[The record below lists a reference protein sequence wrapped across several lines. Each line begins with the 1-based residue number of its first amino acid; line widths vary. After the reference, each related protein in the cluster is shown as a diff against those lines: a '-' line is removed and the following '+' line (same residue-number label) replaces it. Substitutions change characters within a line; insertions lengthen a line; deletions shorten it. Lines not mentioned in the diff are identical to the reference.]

1 MKKLKIF
8 PKMFIQIFSVLGI
21 IIILVHSL
29 VFFIF
34 PKTYLETRKE
44 EIHNKANEIS
54 SNMNGKEIKY
64 IEQTLDLYSKSS
76 EIKAFIKEKN
86 NNNELQIK
94 DNINF
99 NLESNSNSLI
109 IEEREIKLNDG
120 KKTHLQFV
128 STADMQKDAKD
139 LSLKFLPYSLL
150 ISILFSAII
159 SLIYAKL
166 IKNNIQEIKIVTDKM
181 MKLDKKTRLKVSS
194 NDEVGELKQQIND
207 LYSTLLRTIDDLE
220 FKNKEI
226 LKLEKLKYD
235 FFKGAS
241 HELKTPLASLKII
254 LENMKYNIASL
265 KIILENM
272 KYNIG
277 KYKERDIYINEC
289 IEIVDSLTKNIS
301 QILSVHSI
309 ENLNND
315 EEYLKINDTLED
327 ILKKYEILAN
337 QKKITVNNYILDEN
351 VYIGKTALKIILSN
365 LISNAVKYTDV
376 NGVINIGIV
385 NDWLYIENS
394 YGNNKISN
402 MDKIFDVKF
411 DLNKENS
418 NGLGLYIVSNILNN
432 YNIEYKALQDEEFFI
447 FKIKI
452 FS

>member
-1 MKKLKIF
+1 MKKIKIF
-8 PKMFIQIFSVLGI
+8 PKMFIQIFSVLAI

-29 VFFIF
+29 VYFIF

-44 EIHNKANEIS
+44 KIHNIANEIS

-64 IEQTLDLYSKSS
+64 IEQTLELYSKSS

-86 NNNELQIK
+86 NKNEIQIK
-94 DNINF
+94 DDINV
-99 NLESNSNSLI
+99 NLESDSNSLI
-109 IEEREIKLNDG
+109 IEEREITLNDG
-120 KKTHLQFV
+120 EKINLQFV

-139 LSLKFLPYSLL
+139 LSIKFLPYSLF

-159 SLIYAKL
+159 SLIYAKI
-166 IKNNIQEIKIVTDKM
+166 IKNNIQ
-181 MKLDKKTRLKVSS
+181 
-194 NDEVGELKQQIND
+194 ELKQQIND
-207 LYSTLLRTIDDLE
+207 LYSTLLRTIDNLE

-254 LENMKYNIASL
+254 LENMKYNI
-265 KIILENM
+265 
-272 KYNIG
+272 G

-289 IEIVDSLTKNIS
+289 IDIVDSLTKNIS

-337 QKKITVNNYILDEN
+337 QKKITVNNYISDEN
-351 VYIGKTALKIILSN
+351 IYIGKTALKIILSN
-365 LISNAVKYTDV
+365 LISNAIKYTDV

-385 NDWLYIENS
+385 DDWLYIENS
-394 YGNNKISN
+394 YGNNRISN
-402 MDKIFDVKF
+402 MDEIFDVKF

>member
-1 MKKLKIF
+1 
-8 PKMFIQIFSVLGI
+8 MFIQIFSVLGI
-21 IIILVHSL
+21 IIILVHLL

-44 EIHNKANEIS
+44 EVYNKANEIS
-54 SNMNGKEIKY
+54 SIMNGKEIKY
-64 IEQTLDLYSKSS
+64 IEQTLELYSKSS
-76 EIKAFIKEKN
+76 EIKAFIKERNN
-86 NNNELQIK
+86 NNNEIKIK
-94 DNINF
+94 DNIDT

-120 KKTHLQFV
+120 KKTYLQFV

-150 ISILFSAII
+150 ISILFSSII

-166 IKNNIQEIKIVTDKM
+166 IKNNIQEIQIVTDKM
-181 MKLDKKTRLKVSS
+181 MKLDKKIRLEVSS

-254 LENMKYNIASL
+254 LENMKYNI
-265 KIILENM
+265 
-272 KYNIG
+272 G
-277 KYKERDIYINEC
+277 KYKEKDIYINEC

-327 ILKKYEILAN
+327 VLKKYEILAH

-376 NGVINIGIV
+376 SGIINIGT
-385 NDWLYIENS
+385 DQGWLYIENS
-394 YGNNKISN
+394 YKDNEILEI
-402 MDKIFDVKF
+402 DQLFEVKF

-418 NGLGLYIVSNILNN
+418 NGLGLYIVTNLLTN
-432 YNIEYKALQDEEFFI
+432 YKIKYNVLQNKDTFV
-447 FKIKI
+447 FKIKL
-452 FS
+452 